1 MQEKY
6 SNQRR
11 AADLVLQ
18 VTFVLLEA
26 QVLFKTNAAV

>member
-18 VTFVLLEA
+18 VTSVLLEA